1 MRRISTIGAIA
12 AVAAVLGVLSAGA
25 LAAAPA
31 PHWTIISQ
39 PAPSYFHAGDKGDF
53 YEVIAVNDG
62 GAATSGEI
70 TITDT
75 LPAGVTATAV
85 FASAQPAEKPHSFG
99 GVEMGCPAVPLTG
112 TVTCS
117 TESSVPAG
125 RIVVMKVDVEVP
137 EGASGSL
144 ANSATVAGGGA
155 SPASASN
162 STPVVAP
169 SQTVPYGVSLVSD
182 ISSADGELDT
192 QGGSHPLAFTTL
204 LAFDVGSV
212 VTSGIGGECESGG
225 AQTPSCAQSGPE
237 SKEVE
242 VALPPGMV
250 GNPTA
255 IPRCSQAE
263 FHQNTFRGC
272 PADTQVGAAY
282 LFFYGAGNH
291 MQYSPIYNIEP
302 PEGQPAELGFSVSLF
317 GHEPMFFHVRSD
329 GDYGLTADVS
339 NITEQD
345 PVRAA
350 AFTIWGVPA
359 AEVHN
364 EMREAQN
371 NCDPSLGCASGLS
384 AKPFLRLPTSCTG
397 SPTLGLAS
405 DSWQAPESLPATL
418 ATAQLPAMTGCESLS
433 FEPVFTVVPSSDQ
446 PAAPAGYSLHL
457 QVPQNEAPE
466 GLSTSDVRD
475 VEVAMPEGTTIS
487 PSSANGLVA
496 CSEAQFGAHSASA
509 GECPAQA
516 KIATARVTTPLL
528 EKPLTGSLYV
538 GVPECAPC
546 SPEQSENGELVKLLL
561 EVHGSGVVVKLV
573 GHTRINQ
580 ASGRVTAV
588 FAENPQLP
596 FDDLEVSIEG
606 GPDAP
611 LVNPGECG
619 PVAAAARLTPWSSA
633 SSVSTPAPA
642 FTIAGCAPPAF
653 MPSLHAGATDTAQAG
668 RFTGLSVTI
677 ARPDGQQDLRSVSV
691 ATPPGLL
698 GRLAGVELCGSAQA
712 ESGTCAADSEIGS
725 ASVTLG
731 PGSQPLTI
739 GGGRVYL
746 TGPYAG
752 SPFGLAVVV
761 PAQAG
766 PFTLQGT
773 TGLGTVV
780 VRAGISVDPH
790 TTALTVSSAAIPREL
805 DGIPLR
811 VQSVTVDVNRPNF
824 VFNPTN
830 CDPLRIGAAVT
841 SYTGGSANPS
851 TPFQAAD
858 CAALPFKPSFTAST
872 QAKTSR
878 LGGASLTVKV
888 KQAPGEAD
896 IHKVDLQLPKA
907 LPSRLSTLRKAC
919 SEAQFDA
926 NPAGCPAESAIGT
939 GTAVTPVLR
948 APLSG
953 PAYLVS
959 HGNAA
964 FPDVEYVLQADERG
978 GVVEIVLDGTTQIKD
993 GITYSH
999 FETVPDAPIDS
1010 FETTLPEGPHS
1021 VFTTIDPGATN
1032 LCAQKLAMGLTLV
1045 GQNGAVVKREPRIE
1059 ATGCRYALTVS
1070 SHAIRHGVLV
1080 LHVVVPAAGALS
1092 AGGRGLRAASRS
1104 SAGRETLTLAVKRTR
1119 ARALSSSVTL
1129 RFRATS
1135 GKRLARSLRVR
1146 F

>member
-1 MRRISTIGAIA
+1 MTIRRTAIA
-12 AVAAVLGVLSAGA
+12 SVVAVAAALGA
-25 LAAAPA
+25 LCASAVATA

-62 GAATSGEI
+62 SAATSGEI

-75 LPAGVTATAV
+75 LPTGVTATAV
-85 FASAQPAEKPHSFG
+85 FARAQQPETPHSAING
-99 GVEMGCPAVPLTG
+99 EMSCPTAPLTG
-112 TVTCS
+112 TVTCT
-117 TESSVPAG
+117 TENTVPAG
-125 RIVVMKVDVEVP
+125 KIVVMKIDVEVP
-137 EGASGSL
+137 EGASGNL
-144 ANSATVAGGGA
+144 ANSVTVAGGGA
-155 SPASASN
+155 PPATASN
-162 STPVVAP
+162 STPLVAP

-182 ISSADGELDT
+182 ITGAGGELDT
-192 QGGSHPLAFTTL
+192 QAGSHPLAFTTL
-204 LAFDVGSV
+204 LAFSVGSV
-212 VTSGIGGECESGG
+212 VTSGEGSECELGG
-225 AQTPSCAQSGPE
+225 LPTPSCAQPGPE
-237 SKEVE
+237 AKDVE
-242 VALPPGMV
+242 VALPAGMV

-255 IPRCSQAE
+255 VPLCSQAA
-263 FHQNTFRGC
+263 FHRNTFRGC

-282 LFFYGAGNH
+282 LFFYGPGSH
-291 MQYSPIYNIEP
+291 MQYSPIYNVEP

-364 EMREAQN
+364 ELREAQD
-371 NCDPSLGCASGLS
+371 NCDPFLGCPSGL
-384 AKPFLRLPTSCTG
+384 APKPFLRLPTSCSG
-397 SPTLGLAS
+397 SLTLPLAS
-405 DSWQAPESLPATL
+405 DSWQSPEAQPATV
-418 ATAQLPAMTGCESLS
+418 ATAPVPAMMGCESLS
-433 FEPVFTVVPSSDQ
+433 LEPQFTVVPSSDQ
-446 PAAPAGYSLHL
+446 AAAPAGYAVHL
-457 QVPQNEAPE
+457 KVPQNEAPE
-466 GLSTSDVRD
+466 GLSTPDVRD
-475 VEVAMPEGTTIS
+475 VEVAMPDGTAIS

-496 CSEAQFGAHSASA
+496 CTEAQFGAHNSSA

-516 KIATARVTTPLL
+516 KIATVRVATPLL

-538 GVPECAPC
+538 GSPECAPC
-546 SPEQSENGELVKLLL
+546 SPEQSESGQLVKLLL
-561 EVHGSGVVVKLV
+561 EAKGSGVVVKLI

-580 ASGRVTAV
+580 TSGRLTAV
-588 FAENPQLP
+588 FTENPQLP
-596 FDDLEVSIEG
+596 FEDLEVSVEG

-611 LVNPGECG
+611 LVNPSECG
-619 PVAAAARLTPWSSA
+619 PAAAAARLTPWSSTNA
-633 SSVSTPAPA
+633 VSTPAPA
-642 FTIAGCAPPAF
+642 FPTSGCAPAAF
-653 MPSLHAGATDTAQAG
+653 TPSLRAGATDSAQAG

-677 ARPDGQQDLRSVSV
+677 ARPDGQQDLRTVSV

-698 GRLAGVELCGSAQA
+698 GRLAGAELCGSTQA
-712 ESGTCAADSEIGS
+712 ESGTCPADTEIGS

-731 PGSQPLTI
+731 PGSLPLTI

-780 VRAGISVDPH
+780 VRAAISVDPH
-790 TTALTVSSAAIPREL
+790 SAALTVSSAAIPRQL
-805 DGIPLR
+805 NGIPLR
-811 VQSVTVDVNRPNF
+811 VQSVTANVNRPNF
-824 VFNPTN
+824 LFNPTS
-830 CDPLRIGAAVT
+830 CDPLRIGAVVT
-841 SYTGGSANPS
+841 SYAGGSANPS
-851 TPFQAAD
+851 TPFQATD
-858 CAALPFKPSFTAST
+858 CAALPFEPSFTAST

-878 LGGASLTVKV
+878 IGGASLTVKV
-888 KQAPGEAD
+888 KQAPGEAN
-896 IHKVDLQLPKA
+896 IHKVDLQLPKV

-919 SEAQFDA
+919 SEAQFNA

-948 APLSG
+948 APLRG

-978 GVVEIVLDGTTQIKD
+978 GVLEIVLDGTTQIKG

-1010 FETTLPEGPHS
+1010 FETTLPEGPHA
-1021 VFTTIDPGATN
+1021 VFTTLDPGRTN
-1032 LCAQKLAMGLTLV
+1032 LCAQKLALPLTLA
-1045 GQNGAVVKREPRIE
+1045 GQNGALVRREPRIE
-1059 ATGCRYALTVS
+1059 VTGCRYALTVS
-1070 SHAIRHGVLV
+1070 SHAIRRGALM
-1080 LHVVVPAAGALS
+1080 LHVVVPAAGTLSASGHGLRTTSRS
-1092 AGGRGLRAASRS
+1092 AGGR
-1104 SAGRETLTLAVKRTR
+1104 ETLALAVKQTR
-1119 ARALSSSVTL
+1119 AGAQSRSVTL
-1129 RFRATS
+1129 RFRAIT